1 MRVYLDNC
9 VFNRP
14 FDDQTSERIRNETAA
29 SLRILHEIASERVD
43 LVWSYINE
51 SENLR
56 NKFEEKK
63 RSIYEWKQIAVI
75 EILESENLLT
85 NGKKLIE
92 LGLTVGDAL
101 HIASAAEAKADF
113 FLTTDDK
120 IIRKVAEFEGVVV
133 LNPIDA
139 LEKLDE
145 YIN

>member
-1 MRVYLDNC
+1 MRLYLDNC

-29 SLRILHEIASERVD
+29 ALRILHEIASERVD

-113 FLTTDDK
+113 FSDN
-120 IIRKVAEFEGVVV
+120 G
-133 LNPIDA
+133 
-139 LEKLDE
+139 
-145 YIN
+145 